1 MKRKGS
7 VLIFTGLLLIAAALF
22 ITAFNLREEAA
33 ARTASVRAADRLEAL
48 IPAHTPRPAAV
59 SGAVLPEN
67 VPETDMEMPVKTVDG
82 VDYIGVIAVPSLSL
96 ELPVASEWSY
106 ERLKTSPCHYSGS
119 VYSGDM
125 VLCAHNYSSHFGQIK
140 TLKPGDAVVFTDV
153 DGNVYNYE
161 VAELETLQPAAV
173 DEMKSGEWDLTLF
186 TCTIGGQ
193 TRVTVRCDRVL

>member
-48 IPAHTPRPAAV
+48 IPAHTPRPTAV
-59 SGAVLPEN
+59 PGAVLPEN

-106 ERLKTSPCHYSGS
+106 ERLKISPCRYSGS

>member
-33 ARTASVRAADRLEAL
+33 ARTASVHAADRLEAL

-59 SGAVLPEN
+59 PGAVLPEN

-106 ERLKTSPCHYSGS
+106 ERLKTSPCRYSGS

>member
-96 ELPVASEWSY
+96 ELPVVSEWSY
-106 ERLKTSPCHYSGS
+106 ERLKTSLCRYSGS

>member
-22 ITAFNLREEAA
+22 ITAFNLRTEAA

-59 SGAVLPEN
+59 PGAVLPEN

-106 ERLKTSPCHYSGS
+106 EHLKTSPCRYSGS

>member
-106 ERLKTSPCHYSGS
+106 ERLKISPCRYSGS

>member
-22 ITAFNLREEAA
+22 ITASNLREEAA

-59 SGAVLPEN
+59 PGAVLPEN

-106 ERLKTSPCHYSGS
+106 ERLKTSPCRYSGS

>member
-1 MKRKGS
+1 MKRKGA

-59 SGAVLPEN
+59 PGAVLPEN

-106 ERLKTSPCHYSGS
+106 ERLKTSPCRYSGS

>member
-59 SGAVLPEN
+59 PGAMLPEN

-106 ERLKTSPCHYSGS
+106 ERLKTSPCRYSGS

>member
-59 SGAVLPEN
+59 PGAVLPEN

-82 VDYIGVIAVPSLSL
+82 VDYIGVIAIPSLSL

-106 ERLKTSPCHYSGS
+106 ERLKTSPCRYSGS

>member
-59 SGAVLPEN
+59 PGAVLPEN

-106 ERLKTSPCHYSGS
+106 ERLKTSPCRYSGS

-193 TRVTVRCDRVL
+193 TRVTVRCDRV

>member
-59 SGAVLPEN
+59 PGAVLPEN

-106 ERLKTSPCHYSGS
+106 ERLKISPCRYSGS

-193 TRVTVRCDRVL
+193 TRVTVRCDRE

>member
-7 VLIFTGLLLIAAALF
+7 ALIFTGLLLIAAALF

-106 ERLKTSPCHYSGS
+106 ERLKTSPCRYSGS

>member
-1 MKRKGS
+1 MKRKES
-7 VLIFTGLLLIAAALF
+7 VLIFTGLLLIEAALF

-48 IPAHTPRPAAV
+48 IPAHTPQPAAV

-106 ERLKTSPCHYSGS
+106 ERLKTSPCRYSGS

-193 TRVTVRCDRVL
+193 TRVTVRCDRV

>member
-59 SGAVLPEN
+59 PGAVLPEN

-106 ERLKTSPCHYSGS
+106 ECLKTSPCRYSGS

>member
-106 ERLKTSPCHYSGS
+106 ERLKTSPCRYSCS

>member
-59 SGAVLPEN
+59 HGAVLPEN

-106 ERLKTSPCHYSGS
+106 ERLKISPCRYSGS

>member
-1 MKRKGS
+1 MKRKGA

-59 SGAVLPEN
+59 PGAVLPEN

-106 ERLKTSPCHYSGS
+106 ERLKTSPCRYSGS

-161 VAELETLQPAAV
+161 VAELETLQPAAI

>member
-106 ERLKTSPCHYSGS
+106 ERLKTSPCRYSGS

>member
-59 SGAVLPEN
+59 PGAVLPEN

-106 ERLKTSPCHYSGS
+106 ERLKTSPCRYSGS

-193 TRVTVRCDRVL
+193 SRVTVRCDRVL

>member
-106 ERLKTSPCHYSGS
+106 ERLKISPCRYSGS

-153 DGNVYNYE
+153 DGNVYSYE

>member
-7 VLIFTGLLLIAAALF
+7 VLIFTGLMLIAAALF

-106 ERLKTSPCHYSGS
+106 ERLKTSPCRYSGS

>member
-82 VDYIGVIAVPSLSL
+82 VDYIGVIAVPSLPL

-106 ERLKTSPCHYSGS
+106 ERLKTSPCRYSGS

>member
-1 MKRKGS
+1 MKRKGA

-33 ARTASVRAADRLEAL
+33 ARTASVQAADRLEAL

-59 SGAVLPEN
+59 PGAVLPEN

-106 ERLKTSPCHYSGS
+106 ERLKTSPCRYSGS

>member
-48 IPAHTPRPAAV
+48 IPAHMPRPAAV
-59 SGAVLPEN
+59 PGAVLPEN

-106 ERLKTSPCHYSGS
+106 ERLKISPCRYSGS
-119 VYSGDM
+119 IYSGDM

-193 TRVTVRCDRVL
+193 TRVTVRCDRV

>member
-7 VLIFTGLLLIAAALF
+7 ALIFTGLLLIAAALF

-59 SGAVLPEN
+59 PGAVLPEN

-106 ERLKTSPCHYSGS
+106 ERLKTSPCRYSGS

-161 VAELETLQPAAV
+161 VAELETLQPAAG

>member
-59 SGAVLPEN
+59 PGAVLPEN

-106 ERLKTSPCHYSGS
+106 ERLKILPCRYSGS

>member
-59 SGAVLPEN
+59 PGAVLPEN

-106 ERLKTSPCHYSGS
+106 ERLKISPCRYSGS

-193 TRVTVRCDRVL
+193 TRVTVRCDRV

>member
-7 VLIFTGLLLIAAALF
+7 ALIFTGLLLIAAALF

-59 SGAVLPEN
+59 PGAVLPEN

-106 ERLKTSPCHYSGS
+106 ERLKISPCRYSGS

-193 TRVTVRCDRVL
+193 TRVTVRCDRE

>member
-59 SGAVLPEN
+59 PGAVLPEN

-82 VDYIGVIAVPSLSL
+82 VDYIGVIAVPSLSF

-106 ERLKTSPCHYSGS
+106 ERLKISPCRYSGS

-173 DEMKSGEWDLTLF
+173 DEIKSGEWDLTLF

-193 TRVTVRCDRVL
+193 TRVTVRCDRV

>member
-1 MKRKGS
+1 MKRKGA
-7 VLIFTGLLLIAAALF
+7 VLLFTGLLLIAAALF

-59 SGAVLPEN
+59 PGAVLPEN

-106 ERLKTSPCHYSGS
+106 ERLKTSPCRYSGS

-161 VAELETLQPAAV
+161 VAELETLQPAAI

>member
-106 ERLKTSPCHYSGS
+106 ERLKTSPCRYSGS

-140 TLKPGDAVVFTDV
+140 TLKPGDAVMFTDV

>member
-106 ERLKTSPCHYSGS
+106 ERLKISPCRYSGS

-193 TRVTVRCDRVL
+193 TRVTVRCDRV

>member
-1 MKRKGS
+1 MKRKES

-48 IPAHTPRPAAV
+48 IPAHTPQPAAV

-106 ERLKTSPCHYSGS
+106 ERLKTSPCRYSGS

>member
-59 SGAVLPEN
+59 PGAVLPEN

-106 ERLKTSPCHYSGS
+106 ERLKISPCRYSGS

-161 VAELETLQPAAV
+161 VAELETLQPATV

-193 TRVTVRCDRVL
+193 TRVTVRCDRE

>member
-59 SGAVLPEN
+59 PGAVLPEN

-106 ERLKTSPCHYSGS
+106 ERLKISPCRYSGS

-173 DEMKSGEWDLTLF
+173 DEIKSGEWDLTLF

-193 TRVTVRCDRVL
+193 TRVTVRCDRV

>member
-59 SGAVLPEN
+59 PGAVLPEN
-67 VPETDMEMPVKTVDG
+67 VPETDMEMPVRTVDG

-106 ERLKTSPCHYSGS
+106 ERLKTSPCRYSGS

>member
-59 SGAVLPEN
+59 PGAVLPEN

-82 VDYIGVIAVPSLSL
+82 VNYIGVIAVPSLSL

-106 ERLKTSPCHYSGS
+106 ERLKTSPCRYSGS

>member
-1 MKRKGS
+1 MKRKES

-59 SGAVLPEN
+59 PGAVLPEN

-106 ERLKTSPCHYSGS
+106 ERLKISPCRYSGS

>member
-59 SGAVLPEN
+59 PGAVLPEN

-106 ERLKTSPCHYSGS
+106 ERLKISPCRYSGS

-153 DGNVYNYE
+153 DGNVYNYD

-173 DEMKSGEWDLTLF
+173 DEIKSGEWDLTLF

-193 TRVTVRCDRVL
+193 TRVTVRCDRV

>member
-59 SGAVLPEN
+59 PGAVLPEN

-106 ERLKTSPCHYSGS
+106 ERLKTSPCRYSGS